1 MRDKERLL
9 SMAEPLRFI
18 FSHSALRE
26 GWDNP
31 NVFQICT
38 LNEIRSEI
46 EKRQEIGRGLR
57 LPVLETGQRCFDPAV
72 NRLTVVANEMYE
84 DFARKLQTEIE
95 EECGVEFKDR
105 IANKRERRKAELVAG
120 WRLNP
125 DFQALWERIKHK
137 TRYSVDYAT
146 AELIAKAGEA
156 VRKMPAVEPPKLVA
170 IKSEMEITEEGVIGK
185 LSSAREV
192 KADGERSA
200 PIPDM
205 LSYLQRETELTRSTL
220 ADILIE
226 SGRLGE
232 VVVNPQQFM
241 DQAVRTIRET
251 LHKMIIDGIKYERI
265 GDAVYE
271 MLLFEEKEIESYID
285 RMVDVGNSIYDC
297 LECESDTERKFAE
310 AMRDRTDIKLFIKL
324 PDWFKVETPIGTYNP
339 DWAIV
344 KQEDSR
350 IYLVRE
356 TKATR
361 GPACPT
367 WCRVGEDSLRQGPL
381 RRPGRGFQAHHQ
393 CHGGI
398 GIVGTLPAGVPW
410 IAACRMASKR

>member
-1 MRDKERLL
+1 
-9 SMAEPLRFI
+9 
-18 FSHSALRE
+18 
-26 GWDNP
+26 
-31 NVFQICT
+31 
-38 LNEIRSEI
+38 
-46 EKRQEIGRGLR
+46 
-57 LPVLETGQRCFDPAV
+57 
-72 NRLTVVANEMYE
+72 MYE

-105 IANKRERRKAELVAG
+105 IANKRERRKAQLVAG

-125 DFQALWERIKHK
+125 DFQALWDRIKHR

-146 AELIAKAGEA
+146 AKSIAKAGEA
-156 VRKMPAVEPPKLVA
+156 VRKMPAIEPPKLVA
-170 IKSEMEITEEGVIGK
+170 IKSDMEITEEGIVGK
-185 LSSAREV
+185 LTSAREV
-192 KADGERSA
+192 KSDDMRAA

-241 DQAVRTIRET
+241 DQAVRAIHQT
-251 LHKMIIDGIKYERI
+251 LHKMIIDGIKYERF

-271 MLLFEEKEIESYID
+271 MLLFEEKEIESYMD

-297 LECESDTERKFAE
+297 VECESQTERDFAE
-310 AMRDRTDIKLFIKL
+310 AMRGRTDIKLFIKL

-350 IYLVRE
+350 VYLVRE
-356 TKATR
+356 TKATKDQLEAAW
-361 GPACPT
+361 G
-367 WCRVGEDSLRQGPL
+367 RVGEDSLRQGPL
-381 RRPGRGFQAHHQ
+381 RRPGSGLHA
-393 CHGGI
+393 CHERNGGVI
-398 GIVGTLPAGVPW
+398 EKPT
-410 IAACRMASKR
+410 

>member
-1 MRDKERLL
+1 M
-9 SMAEPLRFI
+9 
-18 FSHSALRE
+18 
-26 GWDNP
+26 
-31 NVFQICT
+31 
-38 LNEIRSEI
+38 
-46 EKRQEIGRGLR
+46 
-57 LPVLETGQRCFDPAV
+57 
-72 NRLTVVANEMYE
+72 
-84 DFARKLQTEIE
+84 
-95 EECGVEFKDR
+95 
-105 IANKRERRKAELVAG
+105 
-120 WRLNP
+120 
-125 DFQALWERIKHK
+125 
-137 TRYSVDYAT
+137 
-146 AELIAKAGEA
+146 
-156 VRKMPAVEPPKLVA
+156 A
-170 IKSEMEITEEGVIGK
+170 IKSEMEITEEGIVGK

-192 KADGERSA
+192 KPSGERSA

-241 DQAVRTIRET
+241 DQAVRAIRQT
-251 LHKMIIDGIKYERI
+251 LHKMIIDGIKYEKI

-271 MLLFEEKEIESYID
+271 MLLFEEKEIESYVD

-344 KQEDSR
+344 KQEDDR

-356 TKATR
+356 TKATKDQLALR
-361 GPACPT
+361 GAEWEKIRC
-367 WCRVGEDSLRQGPL
+367 GK
-381 RRPGRGFQAHHQ
+381 AHFNA
-393 CHGGI
+393 
-398 GIVGTLPAGVPW
+398 LGVDFKQV
-410 IAACRMASKR
+410 ISATEV